1 MDFASPKKH
10 YLSIRTEIDGAIK
23 RVLESGSYVLGEE
36 VSAFEKEMAEFHSA
50 KFAVGVN
57 SGADALFLVLDTI
70 GLKAG
75 DEVIVPPFTMAA
87 SAEAVCR
94 VGATPVFAD
103 IDPATFNIDTERV
116 AQVIT
121 PRTKAIIPVHLFGQ
135 PADMAK
141 IMVIAKKYDLVVVE
155 DACQSIGAMSGDKM
169 VGTIGIAGAL
179 SFFPSKN
186 FGGFGD
192 GGMVI
197 TNDEKLAEGIRLRRA
212 HGAKSKYFH
221 EVHGINSRLDPLQ
234 AAVLRAKLP
243 HLNEW
248 TRRRR
253 EIAGTY
259 DIELSN
265 LSEITLPY
273 AAPNV
278 FHVYHQYTVR
288 SKRRD
293 ALREHLE
300 KKGIPTMQYYPH
312 PLHTLPIFEQGKYK
326 KVDMPEAVRAC
337 EEVLSLP
344 VDPFLSDAEQE
355 MVISG
360 MKSFLR

>member
-10 YLSIRTEIDGAIK
+10 YLSIRGEIDGAIK
-23 RVLESGSYVLGEE
+23 RVLESGTYVLGEE
-36 VSAFEKEMAEFHSA
+36 VAAFEREMAVFHGA

-70 GLKAG
+70 GIKPG
-75 DEVIVPPFTMAA
+75 DEIIVPPFTMAA

-94 VGATPVFAD
+94 VGATPVFVD
-103 IDPATFNIDTERV
+103 IDPATFNIDPEKIE
-116 AQVIT
+116 QVIT
-121 PRTKAIIPVHLFGQ
+121 SRTKAIIPVHLFGQ

-141 IMVIAKKYDLVVVE
+141 IMAIARAHNLDVLE
-155 DACQSIGAMSGDKM
+155 DACQSIGAMSGEKM
-169 VGTIGIAGAL
+169 VGSIGLAGAL

-192 GGMVI
+192 GGMVV

-243 HLNEW
+243 HLNRW
-248 TRRRR
+248 TQRRR
-253 EIAGTY
+253 EIAGRYNT
-259 DIELSN
+259 EFSTCQ
-265 LSEITLPY
+265 EIILPHVSQD
-273 AAPNV
+273 V
-278 FHVYHQYTVR
+278 FHVYHQYTIR
-288 SKRRD
+288 SKKRD
-293 ALREHLE
+293 ALRDHLE
-300 KKGIPTMQYYPH
+300 RNGIPTMQYYPH

-326 KVDMPEAVRAC
+326 KEDMPEAVRAC

-344 VDPFLSDAEQE
+344 VDPFLTDSEQGV
-355 MVISG
+355 VISG
-360 MKSFLR
+360 IKSFLG